1 MFLLNIIP
9 SHPRRDGGV
18 DQTPLLPKEIR
29 ALGVLRERAQRGL
42 ELLERGCLLWRLL
55 RLEKPLE
62 RGDDGLADVV
72 DPEACLRA
80 GEGVGGEEMRLVCG
94 EGVFEE
100 FADNEGF
107 VKWLVLVLDRRDEP
121 LRVNGC
127 KDVSHR

>member
-1 MFLLNIIP
+1 M
-9 SHPRRDGGV
+9 
-18 DQTPLLPKEIR
+18 
-29 ALGVLRERAQRGL
+29 
-42 ELLERGCLLWRLL
+42 
-55 RLEKPLE
+55 
-62 RGDDGLADVV
+62 
-72 DPEACLRA
+72 RA